1 MGLVTFILGCIA
13 YILLLA
19 YTIAVSRVKQTPTML
34 SEEYY
39 IMNSSCSSLLM
50 ATMATDLLP
59 NMLDMGGLQCMAFLA
74 AGGLLFV
81 AFAPAYLSKVE
92 RKVHKAGALIAAGA
106 SVVWTL
112 CLPSIASNVVLIT
125 ILAVAALPMVRFRKY
140 WILIAEIA
148 ALTNVVAQVTMSEI
162 FNL

>member
-1 MGLVTFILGCIA
+1 MELVTFLLGCIA

-19 YTIAVSRVKQTPTML
+19 YTIMVSRARQTPTML

-39 IMNSSCSSLLM
+39 ITRSPCSSLLM
-50 ATMATDLLP
+50 ATMASNLLP
-59 NMLDMGGLQCMAFLA
+59 NMLDMGGLQCMAFLTA
-74 AGGLLFV
+74 WGLLFV
-81 AFAPAYLSKVE
+81 AVAPAYLSALE
-92 RKVHKAGALIAAGA
+92 RGVHKTGALAAAGA

-112 CLPSIASNVVLIT
+112 CLPSDVSNAVLIA
-125 ILAVAALPMVRFRKY
+125 ILAVSALLMARFRRY

-148 ALTNVVAQVTMSEI
+148 ALTNVVMQVAMSEL

>member
-1 MGLVTFILGCIA
+1 MGIITFILGSIA

-19 YTIAVSRVKQTPTML
+19 YTILVSIAKRTPTML

-39 IMNSSCSSLLM
+39 ITKSSCSSLLM
-50 ATMATDLLP
+50 ATMAINLLP
-59 NMLDMGGLQCMAFLA
+59 NMLDMGGLQCMAFLT
-74 AGGLLFV
+74 AGGMLFV
-81 AFAPAYLSKVE
+81 AFAPAYLSALE
-92 RKVHKAGALIAAGA
+92 RCVHKTGALAAAVA

-112 CLPSIASNVVLIT
+112 CLPSSASNVVLIT
-125 ILAVAALPMVRFRKY
+125 ILAVAALPMARFRKY

-148 ALTNVVAQVTMSEI
+148 ALTNAVIQVTMSEF